1 MLTITIDARSIVP
14 VADAYAQAG
23 VVAPIAIARALNWTG
38 NKARTQVARTLAR
51 DTGVG
56 YGVIRNA
63 LRTTPASP
71 AKLTYEI
78 GVSGAHIPLAEFH
91 ARQTRRGVSAAPWGQ
106 RRVFPHT
113 FIVEQLGGQV
123 FKREGRARL
132 PIRKLWGPSLPI
144 ELVRGASPAAF
155 EKSAAA
161 DLPQRLAHELGR
173 LFPAPGMRAGS

>member
-23 VVAPIAIARALNWTG
+23 SAAPIAIARALNWTG

-91 ARQTRRGVSAAPWGQ
+91 ARQTRRGVSAAPWSQ

-113 FIVEQLGGQV
+113 FIVGQLGGQV

-173 LFPAPGMRAGS
+173 LFPGTKAAS

>member
-1 MLTITIDARSIVP
+1 MLAITIDARSIVS

-23 VVAPIAIARALNWTG
+23 IAAPIAIARALNWTG
-38 NKARTQVARTLAR
+38 NKARTQVARTLSR

-78 GVSGAHIPLAEFH
+78 GVAGAHVPLAEFH
-91 ARQTRRGVSAAPWGQ
+91 ARQAGRGVSAAPWGQ
-106 RRVFPHT
+106 RRICQHT
-113 FIVEQLGGQV
+113 FIAEQLGGQV

-144 ELVRGASPAAF
+144 ELARGASPGAF
-155 EKSAAA
+155 EKSVAA

-173 LFPAPGMRAGS
+173 LLPAPGMRAP